1 MNQNNNSIILTSS
14 ASKRIMN
21 VLSKDDSSQF
31 RVYVTGGGCSGFQ
44 YGFKFDDNQA
54 FDDDVIDFGS
64 FKVLIDSLSYP
75 YLYGS
80 TLDFVEDLS
89 GAKFVINN
97 PNAKTSL
104 ESDVASIIIKNVPSI
119 EKIRMVNSGTEATMS
134 AIRLARGYTNRNK
147 IIKFDGCYHG
157 HVDSLLIKAGSGV
170 STFGLPDSPGI
181 PEDLAKHTITCPYN
195 NIEAFIEIFNS
206 VKDDLASVIV
216 EPIAGNMGF
225 VPGTLKFL
233 QTIRSYTETNNSLLI
248 FDEVMS
254 GFRVSLGGAQEI
266 YNIKP
271 DLTALGKVIGGGLPV
286 GAFGGKKE
294 IMDYL
299 APEGPVYQAGTL
311 SGNPLAMAAGA
322 TLLNLLIAQNPYKGL
337 EEKAKLILNGIKE
350 IMISSGIPF
359 STNQIGGMFGFF
371 FSEELPKNIS
381 DVSKTNDEMFSSF
394 INSCIENG
402 IYFAPSKYEAGFI
415 SAKHGDTEIDK
426 TLEVINKIVKT
437 GEIKK

>member
-1 MNQNNNSIILTSS
+1 MNKIDKSIALFDQAKSLMPGGVNSPVRAFKNIHGNPIFFEKAHGAYLFDADGNRYIDYIGSWGPM
-14 ASKRIMN
+14 IMGHSHPKIVN
-21 VLSKDDSSQF
+21 AIK
-31 RVYVTGGGCSGFQ
+31 
-44 YGFKFDDNQA
+44 NQA
-54 FDDDVIDFGS
+54 ELGT
-64 FKVLIDSLSYP
+64 SY
-75 YLYGS
+75 
-80 TLDFVEDLS
+80 
-89 GAKFVINN
+89 GA
-97 PNAKTSL
+97 PTSL
-104 ESDVASIIIKNVPSI
+104 ESDVASLIIENVPSI

-134 AIRLARGYTNRNK
+134 AIRLARGFTKRNK

-195 NIEAFIEIFNS
+195 DIEAFIQIFNS
-206 VKDDLASVIV
+206 VKDDLATVIV

-225 VPGTLKFL
+225 VPGTEKFL
-233 QTIRSYTETNNSLLI
+233 QTIRAYTESNSSLLI

-294 IMDYL
+294 IMNYL

-322 TLLNLLIAQNPYKGL
+322 TLLNLLIVQNPYKEL
-337 EEKAKLILNGIKE
+337 EEKAKLILNGMKE

-371 FSEELPKNIS
+371 FSEELPKNID
-381 DVSKTNDEMFSSF
+381 DVSKTNDELFSSF
-394 INSCIENG
+394 ANACIKNG

-415 SAKHGDTEIDK
+415 SATHGDAEIDK
-426 TLEVINKIVKT
+426 TLEVIKKIVKT
-437 GEIKK
+437 GEINK

>member
-1 MNQNNNSIILTSS
+1 MPGGVNSPVRAFKNINGNPIFFDKAKGAYLFDADGNKYIDFIGSWGPM
-14 ASKRIMN
+14 IMGHSHPDIVN
-21 VLSKDDSSQF
+21 AIK
-31 RVYVTGGGCSGFQ
+31 
-44 YGFKFDDNQA
+44 NQA
-54 FDDDVIDFGS
+54 ELGT
-64 FKVLIDSLSYP
+64 SY
-75 YLYGS
+75 
-80 TLDFVEDLS
+80 
-89 GAKFVINN
+89 GAPTK
-97 PNAKTSL
+97 L
-104 ESDVASIIIKNVPSI
+104 ESDVASLIIESVPSI

-134 AIRLARGYTNRNK
+134 AIRLARGFTNRNK

-195 NIEAFIEIFNS
+195 DVEAFIEVFNS
-206 VKDDLASVIV
+206 VKDDLATVIV

-225 VPGTLKFL
+225 VPGTEKFL

-266 YNIKP
+266 FNIQP

-286 GAFGGKKE
+286 GAFGGKEE
-294 IMDYL
+294 IMNYL

-322 TLLNLLIAQNPYKGL
+322 TLLNLLIIKNPYKEL
-337 EEKAKLILNGIKE
+337 EEKAKLMLNGMKE

-371 FSEELPKNIS
+371 FSEQLPKNIN
-381 DVSKTNDEMFSSF
+381 DVSKTNDKVFSSF
-394 INSCIENG
+394 INACIKNG

-415 SAKHGDTEIDK
+415 STTHGDLEIDK

-437 GEIKK
+437 GEINK

>member
-1 MNQNNNSIILTSS
+1 MILNKIDKSIALFDQAKSLMPGGVNSPVRAFKNIHGNPIFFEKAQGSYLFDADGNKYIDYIGSWGPM
-14 ASKRIMN
+14 IMGHSHPEIVN
-21 VLSKDDSSQF
+21 AIK
-31 RVYVTGGGCSGFQ
+31 
-44 YGFKFDDNQA
+44 NQA
-54 FDDDVIDFGS
+54 DLGT
-64 FKVLIDSLSYP
+64 SY
-75 YLYGS
+75 
-80 TLDFVEDLS
+80 
-89 GAKFVINN
+89 GA
-97 PNAKTSL
+97 PTSL
-104 ESDVASIIIKNVPSI
+104 ESDVASLIIKNVSSI

-134 AIRLARGYTNRNK
+134 AIRLARGFTNRNK

-195 NIEAFIEIFNS
+195 DVEAFIQIFNS
-206 VKDDLASVIV
+206 VKDDLATVIV

-233 QTIRSYTETNNSLLI
+233 QTIRAYTESNDSLLI

-254 GFRVSLGGAQEI
+254 GFRVSLGGAQEL

-294 IMDYL
+294 IMNYL

-322 TLLNLLIAQNPYKGL
+322 TLLNLLITQNPFTEL
-337 EEKAKLILNGIKE
+337 EEKARLMLNGMKE
-350 IMISSGIPF
+350 IMVSSGIPF

-371 FSEELPKNIS
+371 FSEELPKNID
-381 DVSKTNDEMFSSF
+381 DVSKTNDEVFSSF
-394 INSCIENG
+394 INACIKNG

-415 SAKHGDTEIDK
+415 SATHGNIEIDK
-426 TLEVINKIVKT
+426 TLEVVNKIVKT
-437 GEIKK
+437 GEINK

>member
-1 MNQNNNSIILTSS
+1 MPGGVNSPVRAFKNINGNPIFFEKAAGAYLFDADGNKYIDYIGSWGPMIMGHSHPDIVNAIKKQADLGTS
-14 ASKRIMN
+14 
-21 VLSKDDSSQF
+21 
-31 RVYVTGGGCSGFQ
+31 
-44 YGFKFDDNQA
+44 YGA
-54 FDDDVIDFGS
+54 
-64 FKVLIDSLSYP
+64 P
-75 YLYGS
+75 
-80 TLDFVEDLS
+80 
-89 GAKFVINN
+89 
-97 PNAKTSL
+97 TSL
-104 ESDVASIIIKNVPSI
+104 ESDVASLIIENVPSI

-181 PEDLAKHTITCPYN
+181 PEELAKHTVTCPYN
-195 NIEAFIEIFNS
+195 DTEAFIEIFNS
-206 VKDDLASVIV
+206 VKDDLATVIV

-225 VPGTLKFL
+225 VPGTEEFLK
-233 QTIRSYTETNNSLLI
+233 TIRSYTETNNSLLI

-266 YNIKP
+266 FNIKP

-294 IMDYL
+294 IMNYL

-311 SGNPLAMAAGA
+311 SGNPLAMSAGS
-322 TLLNLLIAQNPYKGL
+322 TLLNLLIAKNPYKDL
-337 EEKAKLILNGIKE
+337 EEKAKLMLNGMKE
-350 IMISSGIPF
+350 IMHSYGIPF

-371 FSEELPKNIS
+371 FSEELPKNID

-415 SAKHGDTEIDK
+415 SAMHKDIE
-426 TLEVINKIVKT
+426 INKTIEVVNNI
-437 GEIKK
+437 IKAGDFNK

>member
-1 MNQNNNSIILTSS
+1 MNKIDKSIALFTQAKSLMPGGVNSPVRAFKNINGNPIFFEKAQGAYLFDADGNKYIDYIGSWGPM
-14 ASKRIMN
+14 IMGHSHPEIVN
-21 VLSKDDSSQF
+21 AIK
-31 RVYVTGGGCSGFQ
+31 
-44 YGFKFDDNQA
+44 NQA
-54 FDDDVIDFGS
+54 ELGT
-64 FKVLIDSLSYP
+64 SY
-75 YLYGS
+75 
-80 TLDFVEDLS
+80 
-89 GAKFVINN
+89 GA
-97 PNAKTSL
+97 PTSL
-104 ESDVASIIIKNVPSI
+104 ESDVASLIIENVPSI

-134 AIRLARGYTNRNK
+134 AIRLARGFTNRNK

-181 PEDLAKHTITCPYN
+181 PEDLAKYTITCPYN
-195 NIEAFIEIFNS
+195 DIEAFIKIFNS
-206 VKDDLASVIV
+206 VKDDLATVIV

-225 VPGTLKFL
+225 VPGTLEFL
-233 QTIRSYTETNNSLLI
+233 QTIRTYTESNDSILI

-294 IMDYL
+294 IMNYL

-322 TLLNLLIAQNPYKGL
+322 TLLNLLIAQNPYKEL
-337 EEKAKLILNGIKE
+337 EEKAKVILNGVKE

-371 FSEELPKNIS
+371 FSEELPKNID

-394 INSCIENG
+394 INACIKNG

-415 SAKHGDTEIDK
+415 SATHGNMEIDK
-426 TLEVINKIVKT
+426 TLEVVNKIVNT
-437 GEIKK
+437 GEINK